1 MKDVLKSALGTI
13 VGLVAL
19 NIILG
24 IFFFLFLVIAGASAS
39 DTKDQ
44 KQYGRKK
51 SFDHQVLHLSFMNVN
66 DRTET
71 GFDGMSFVDP
81 ESFGKKKLGLT
92 DYLNL
97 IESAKDNDR
106 IKGIYLDLNYI
117 WSSWANMEE
126 LRDALIDFK
135 TSEKFIYAYGD
146 LINKKAY
153 WLASV
158 SDKIFMTPSGML
170 EWNGLSANITFY
182 KKALEKLGVE
192 VEVFKYGKYKSAV
205 EPFILEK
212 MSDANR
218 EQTSSWL
225 STIYMKMLDDIASS
239 RGVLSSDLD
248 RLANELAIDD
258 PKKAVEYGLIDGLK
272 FKDEVMGEIQA
283 KVFEKDTSVDFKL
296 VTASKL
302 YKTERLKALSA
313 SNLQFKKDE
322 IAVIYASG
330 DIIMGKGKEGIASDV
345 FAKAIKEAR
354 EDSSVKAIVL
364 RVNSPGG
371 SALASDII
379 WRELQLTKGF
389 KPLVVS
395 MGTYAASGGYYIACM
410 ADTIVANHN
419 TITGSI
425 GVFGMLP
432 YTERLMSDKL
442 GLTFDQVK
450 TTEYADLGSTSR
462 KITDFERQVIQSG
475 VNRIYEDF
483 VNKVGEGRNMTFDE
497 VHEIAQGRVWTGI
510 QAKEIGL
517 VDVLGGIDTSIEIAK
532 KMAGIENYK
541 ITEFPRRKSAP
552 WELIFE
558 SFQASIKD
566 EVVGVE
572 MMQLKKEFE
581 KITKWVN
588 METYQVRIPY
598 DIDVN

>member
-1 MKDVLKSALGTI
+1 
-13 VGLVAL
+13 
-19 NIILG
+19 
-24 IFFFLFLVIAGASAS
+24 
-39 DTKDQ
+39 
-44 KQYGRKK
+44 
-51 SFDHQVLHLSFMNVN
+51 
-66 DRTET
+66 
-71 GFDGMSFVDP
+71 
-81 ESFGKKKLGLT
+81 
-92 DYLNL
+92 
-97 IESAKDNDR
+97 
-106 IKGIYLDLNYI
+106 
-117 WSSWANMEE
+117 
-126 LRDALIDFK
+126 
-135 TSEKFIYAYGD
+135 
-146 LINKKAY
+146 
-153 WLASV
+153 
-158 SDKIFMTPSGML
+158 
-170 EWNGLSANITFY
+170 
-182 KKALEKLGVE
+182 
-192 VEVFKYGKYKSAV
+192 
-205 EPFILEK
+205 
-212 MSDANR
+212 
-218 EQTSSWL
+218 
-225 STIYMKMLDDIASS
+225 
-239 RGVLSSDLD
+239 
-248 RLANELAIDD
+248 
-258 PKKAVEYGLIDGLK
+258 
-272 FKDEVMGEIQA
+272 
-283 KVFEKDTSVDFKL
+283 
-296 VTASKL
+296 
-302 YKTERLKALSA
+302 
-313 SNLQFKKDE
+313 
-322 IAVIYASG
+322 
-330 DIIMGKGKEGIASDV
+330 
-345 FAKAIKEAR
+345 
-354 EDSSVKAIVL
+354 
-364 RVNSPGG
+364 
-371 SALASDII
+371 
-379 WRELQLTKGF
+379 
-389 KPLVVS
+389 
-395 MGTYAASGGYYIACM
+395 M